1 VSSQAAD
8 GSHLPKRKRVLVRSR
23 QHRQLAPRSSVEH
36 PAAGLRRASAPLFV
50 EVGNAFGNT
59 PISDITDPGRVTSP
73 VPGAALATCD
83 DPVQA
88 LKVERVDGTEQ
99 RLGADEADGRRHLAQ
114 VVRPLRRCIQ
124 SVPGGLG
131 STQDSMKLNGLK
143 VAVVTATP
151 LTTGSAVPGG
161 CFGTRCS
168 TGY

>member
-1 VSSQAAD
+1 
-8 GSHLPKRKRVLVRSR
+8 VLVRSR
-23 QHRQLAPRSSVEH
+23 QHRQLVPRSSVEH

-50 EVGNAFGNT
+50 EVGNAFGHT
-59 PISDITDPGRVTSP
+59 AIPDITDPGRVTSP